1 MSRRGRASG
10 EDLRTKLLRYAE
22 TFKADALKSCASL
35 KGAALEKAKEDIDKV
50 FWEIA
55 NGKRKVHI
63 KDGKVVANPGQ
74 A

>member
-1 MSRRGRASG
+1 MSRRGQG
-10 EDLRTKLLRYAE
+10 EDLRGKLLRYAE

-35 KGAALEKAKEDIDKV
+35 KGADLEKAKADIDKV

-63 KDGKVVANPGQ
+63 KDGKVVATPG
-74 A
+74 AA